1 MKNYLKNYVNHIIFI
16 CIAVEILSLVILI
29 SRKCSIENIILLYI
43 LPFILVLFI
52 TILNNFKDSNKSNID
67 DKYELI
73 DTLDLYRSKINLFR
87 KKKLIMILYTVF
99 HASIENKTFLQK
111 S

>member
-87 KKKLIMILYTVF
+87 KR
-99 HASIENKTFLQK
+99 N
-111 S
+111 